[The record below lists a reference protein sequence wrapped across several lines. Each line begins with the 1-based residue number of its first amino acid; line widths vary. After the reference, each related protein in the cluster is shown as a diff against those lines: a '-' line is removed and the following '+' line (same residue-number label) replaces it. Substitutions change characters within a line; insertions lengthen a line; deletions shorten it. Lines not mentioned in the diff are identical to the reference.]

1 LTLQLLNPLH
11 QSLDTESGDGHDSK
25 PSAVSNR
32 LCALQ
37 QAFWEYHSMTLNAF
51 AFLCLTALFTAV
63 SNLLVR
69 SSLARVAD
77 LSLSRAGVL
86 NLIREPMFLAAGLLF
101 TTATLM
107 WFRAVSRNSIST
119 VYPLY
124 VGLTFFFV
132 MLGAFYFLGERIS
145 LYKLAS
151 AALILLGVFVGT
163 RG

>member
-1 LTLQLLNPLH
+1 VLH
-11 QSLDTESGDGHDSK
+11 
-25 PSAVSNR
+25 
-32 LCALQ
+32 LCFL
-37 QAFWEYHSMTLNAF
+37 ENHSMTFNAF
-51 AFLCLTALFTAV
+51 AFLCLTAFLTAV

-77 LSLSRAGVL
+77 FSLSRAGVL
-86 NLIREPMFLAAGLLF
+86 NLVREPMFLVAAVLF

-124 VGLTFFFV
+124 VGLTFFLV
-132 MLGAFYFLGERIS
+132 MLGALYFLGERIS
-145 LYKLAS
+145 LYKLVS

-163 RG
+163 RA

>member
-1 LTLQLLNPLH
+1 
-11 QSLDTESGDGHDSK
+11 
-25 PSAVSNR
+25 
-32 LCALQ
+32 
-37 QAFWEYHSMTLNAF
+37 MTLNAF

-69 SSLARVAD
+69 SSLAHVAD
-77 LSLSRAGVL
+77 FSFSRAGVL
-86 NLIREPMFLAAGLLF
+86 NLIREPMFVAAGLLF

-151 AALILLGVFVGT
+151 AALILFGVFVGT

>member
-1 LTLQLLNPLH
+1 
-11 QSLDTESGDGHDSK
+11 
-25 PSAVSNR
+25 
-32 LCALQ
+32 
-37 QAFWEYHSMTLNAF
+37 MTLNAF

-77 LSLSRAGVL
+77 FSLSRAGVL

-151 AALILLGVFVGT
+151 AALILFGVFVGT

>member
-1 LTLQLLNPLH
+1 
-11 QSLDTESGDGHDSK
+11 
-25 PSAVSNR
+25 
-32 LCALQ
+32 
-37 QAFWEYHSMTLNAF
+37 MTLNAF

-69 SSLARVAD
+69 SILARVAD
-77 LSLSRAGVL
+77 FSLSSAGVL

-107 WFRAVSRNSIST
+107 WFRVVSRNSIST

-145 LYKLAS
+145 MYKLAS
-151 AALILLGVFVGT
+151 AALILFGVFVGT

>member
-1 LTLQLLNPLH
+1 
-11 QSLDTESGDGHDSK
+11 
-25 PSAVSNR
+25 
-32 LCALQ
+32 
-37 QAFWEYHSMTLNAF
+37 MTLNAF
-51 AFLCLTALFTAV
+51 AFLCLTAVFTAV

-69 SSLARVAD
+69 SSLARVVD
-77 LSLSRAGVL
+77 FSLSRAGVL

-151 AALILLGVFVGT
+151 AALILFGVFVGT

>member
-1 LTLQLLNPLH
+1 
-11 QSLDTESGDGHDSK
+11 
-25 PSAVSNR
+25 
-32 LCALQ
+32 
-37 QAFWEYHSMTLNAF
+37 MTLNAL
-51 AFLCLTALFTAV
+51 AFLCLAALFTAV

-77 LSLSRAGVL
+77 FSSAGVL

-151 AALILLGVFVGT
+151 AALILFGVFVGT